1 MVGSGMN
8 LIRQGMYFSKNIKVF
23 KRVAFI
29 LRVVAKNGL
38 WSLTESSGILS
49 MFSKEQVKSAS
60 KFQGISKLKRG
71 LHVGSENLPQQLRAM
86 FEDLGPVFVKLGQ
99 VLATRED
106 VIPQVY
112 CDEFKKLQSGV
123 KTVGFSGVEQIL
135 KEDFGDNYLEKFDS
149 FNTEPIAAGSIAQ
162 VYRASYHGHEVV
174 VKVKRPGI
182 DEIFKLD
189 LFLLDR
195 IAERL
200 EEYFPET
207 KKYQLK
213 SIVKEFT
220 KNTVKELDF
229 VREKATEI
237 KFKKIFESS
246 SFVVVPKVYNEMC
259 SKRVITSSY
268 IEKAA
273 DWDRQSLIKAGL
285 DPDRLITRG
294 LSAVMKMMFEA
305 GFVHGDLHSGNI
317 IAMQGN
323 KIGFIDFG
331 ITISISKS
339 VRADLIGMFLSL
351 IKEDYEG
358 YLYHLLN
365 LVKTD
370 HNFDSELF
378 LEELVSQVTPYMG
391 SDVKSIPTI
400 QIVKDLSM
408 LAARHGA
415 SYSGDL
421 ILIVRNLSYLDSMA
435 KQISPEFDILE
446 YCTSSQVA
454 SRDYSIGRFKEV
466 TASFIRD
473 LAGFLRTTPKN
484 LSYLLKDILEGSIK
498 INVVNQTQI
507 DSSRIIKKGLY
518 HLGVGIIMASI
529 LLSSTLLICFQVEPL
544 YRGYSVAGI
553 VGWVIGFL
561 GALRLIRKNR

>member
-1 MVGSGMN
+1 MN

-229 VREKATEI
+229 IREKATEI

>member
-1 MVGSGMN
+1 MN

-23 KRVAFI
+23 KRVAFV

-38 WSLTESSGILS
+38 WSLSESSGILS

-71 LHVGSENLPQQLRAM
+71 LHVSSENLPGQLRSM

-112 CDEFKKLQSGV
+112 CDEFKKLQSSV
-123 KTVGFSGVEQIL
+123 KAAEFSGVEQIL
-135 KEDFGDNYLEKFDS
+135 KEDFGDNYLEKFES

-162 VYRASYHGHEVV
+162 VYRARYRGSEVV

-213 SIVKEFT
+213 NIVKEFT

-237 KFKKIFESS
+237 KFKKIFEDS
-246 SFVVVPKVYNEMC
+246 SFVVVPEVYQEMC
-259 SKRVITSSY
+259 SKNVITSSY
-268 IEKAA
+268 IEKVA
-273 DWDRQSLIKAGL
+273 DWNRKSLLEAGL

-317 IAMQGN
+317 IAMKGN

-400 QIVKDLSM
+400 QIVKDLAM
-408 LAARHGA
+408 LAGRHGA

-421 ILIVRNLSYLDSMA
+421 ILVVRNLSYLDSMA

-454 SRDYSIGRFKEV
+454 ARDYSIGRFKEV

-507 DSSRIIKKGLY
+507 DSARIIKKGLY
-518 HLGVGIIMASI
+518 HLGVGILMASI
-529 LLSSTLLICFQVEPL
+529 LLSATLLICFQVEPL

-553 VGWVIGFL
+553 VGWILGFL
-561 GALRLIRKNR
+561 GVLRLIRKNRQ

>member
-1 MVGSGMN
+1 MN

-71 LHVGSENLPQQLRAM
+71 LHVSSENLPQQLRAM

-99 VLATRED
+99 LLATRED

-112 CDEFKKLQSGV
+112 CDEFKKLQSSV
-123 KTVGFSGVEQIL
+123 KAVGFSGVEQIL
-135 KEDFGDNYLEKFDS
+135 KEDFGEDYLDKFDS
-149 FNTEPIAAGSIAQ
+149 FDTEPIAAGSIAQ
-162 VYRASYHGHEVV
+162 VYRASYHGQQVV
-174 VKVKRPGI
+174 VKVKRPEI

-229 VREKATEI
+229 IREKATEI

-273 DWDRQSLIKAGL
+273 DWDRQSLINAGL

-294 LSAVMKMMFEA
+294 LSAVMTMMFEA

-317 IAMQGN
+317 IAMRGN

-400 QIVKDLSM
+400 QIVKDLAM
-408 LAARHGA
+408 LAGRHGA

-421 ILIVRNLSYLDSMA
+421 ILVVRNLSYLDSMA

-454 SRDYSIGRFKEV
+454 TRDYSIGRFKEV

-553 VGWVIGFL
+553 IGWILGFM

>member
-1 MVGSGMN
+1 MN

-23 KRVAFI
+23 KRVATI
-29 LRVVAKNGL
+29 LKVVAKNGL
-38 WSLTESSGILS
+38 WSWMESSGILS
-49 MFSKEQVKSAS
+49 LFSKEQVKSAS
-60 KFQGISKLKRG
+60 KFQGISKIKRG
-71 LHVGSENLPQQLRAM
+71 LHVDSQNIPQQIRTT

-99 VLATRED
+99 LLATRED
-106 VIPQVY
+106 TIPQAF
-112 CDEFKKLQSGV
+112 CDEFKKLQSNV
-123 KTVGFSGVEQIL
+123 KTVSFNQVEQIL
-135 KEDFGDNYLEKFDS
+135 KEDFGENYLDKFDS
-149 FNTEPIAAGSIAQ
+149 FDTEPIAAGSIAQ
-162 VYRASYHGHEVV
+162 VYRAKLNGDDVV
-174 VKVKRPGI
+174 VKVQRPGI
-182 DEIFKLD
+182 QEIFKTD
-189 LFLLDR
+189 LFLMDK
-195 IAERL
+195 ISEIL
-200 EEYFPET
+200 EEYFPES
-207 KKYQLK
+207 KKYQIK
-213 SIVKEFT
+213 EIVKEFT

-237 KFKKIFESS
+237 KFKKIFEDT
-246 SFVVVPKVYNEMC
+246 SFVVVPTVYNEMC

-268 IEKAA
+268 IEKVA
-273 DWDRQSLIKAGL
+273 DWDRQSLINAGL

-317 IAMQGN
+317 IAMRGN

-400 QIVKDLSM
+400 QIVKDLAM
-408 LAARHGA
+408 LAGRHGA

-421 ILIVRNLSYLDSMA
+421 ILVVRNLSYLDSMA

-454 SRDYSIGRFKEV
+454 TRDYSIGRFKEV

-553 VGWVIGFL
+553 IGWILGFM